1 MMPFLDRKY
10 DGMQAKEAFEQNCM
24 LLKLPGSTKY
34 VNQRILKTLH
44 KTCDSHRRYN
54 GQVSCTN
61 GASTS
66 CPVRAAQTQSY
77 PFYTEDISGVWVACA
92 GQRVYS
98 NIVHGFWPCM
108 GYCRRTQWS
117 DRPD

>member
-54 GQVSCTN
+54 G
-61 GASTS
+61 
-66 CPVRAAQTQSY
+66 
-77 PFYTEDISGVWVACA
+77 
-92 GQRVYS
+92 
-98 NIVHGFWPCM
+98 
-108 GYCRRTQWS
+108 
-117 DRPD
+117 